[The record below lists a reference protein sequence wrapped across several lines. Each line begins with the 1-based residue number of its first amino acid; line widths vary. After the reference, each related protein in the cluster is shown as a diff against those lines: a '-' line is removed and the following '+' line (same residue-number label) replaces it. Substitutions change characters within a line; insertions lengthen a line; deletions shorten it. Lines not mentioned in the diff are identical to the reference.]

1 MTCAI
6 FGPGLVGSFLGAAA
20 QAPLAIS
27 RQPHLARWVELPH
40 GRVHWQPR
48 RQALSST
55 SLPLLIT
62 TRFHHTPWAELP
74 GEALAAQNGLGQPR
88 PVAVC
93 FLALDHGEDGVIRCL
108 SAPRV
113 VVAQPL
119 AHTWG
124 AVFAAWRSAGINV
137 ELVADSAPA
146 QWEKAILNAT
156 VGPLCLAT
164 GLSLAEVWTQPALRT
179 LILAATD
186 EGERIALDQ
195 QITIV
200 PGLSARAADFF
211 ARIAG
216 HRPSVVAD
224 PGELPQV
231 LGFLCRHARQPIPA
245 LTQIADLVARRGQL

>member
-20 QAPLAIS
+20 QAPLVIS
-27 RQPHLARWVELPH
+27 RQQHLERWVELPH
-40 GRVHWQPR
+40 GRVHWQPQ
-48 RQALSST
+48 RQASSST

-62 TRFHHTPWAELP
+62 TRFHHTPWADLP

-93 FLALDHGEDGVIRCL
+93 FLALDQGKDGVIRCL

-113 VVAQPL
+113 IVAQPL
-119 AHTWG
+119 VHIWG
-124 AVFAAWRSAGINV
+124 AVFAAWRTAGISV
-137 ELVADSAPA
+137 DLVADSAPA
-146 QWEKAILNAT
+146 QWEKTILNAT

-164 GLSLAEVWTQPALRT
+164 GLSMTAVWDQPELRALV
-179 LILAATD
+179 LAATS
-186 EGERIALDQ
+186 EGERIAHDQ

-231 LGFLCRHARQPIPA
+231 LGFLCRHAHQPIPA
-245 LTQIADLVARRGQL
+245 LTQIAHLVARRAQP